1 MKKAGAFCLGL
12 WLVIV
17 EVPGIH
23 PGACFKNPDGPG
35 WVSFVAALLPLVL
48 TALAPEDRCL
58 GDFPVG
64 CHDVEVFPV
73 DHLPTGDQVAA
84 VAATE

>member
-1 MKKAGAFCLGL
+1 MCPGL

-35 WVSFVAALLPLVL
+35 WVSFRAELLQPLGVAAR
-48 TALAPEDRCL
+48 APEDPRGRVL
-58 GDFPVG
+58 PADLD
-64 CHDVEVFPV
+64 DVEVFPIE
-73 DHLPTGDQVAA
+73 DLLPGDGVSA
-84 VAATE
+84 VATPE